1 MIVGLTSHAHA
12 LLELILFHVT
22 LQVGDIYRSIG
33 QPQPFSLSYTLQE
46 PASSE
51 QSLAAQQAQSPLP
64 AVLPHSGLG
73 KAYPSELAPTDTH
86 ASVPAAAAQP
96 CSTSLPLSS
105 QRQFALPSDQARV
118 CLPAS
123 GSATAPVQCSG
134 ALPPSSQSHSELQAP
149 APISIQMCGEPAPD
163 ASQEA
168 TMPHMAGRKQGAE
181 NSTRRSLH
189 AGGDSCGF
197 SSLFSMAATCDGFAS
212 SSVLPARPAGMQH
225 ADSRNHSSSSLG
237 VKKAK
242 EDCSFE
248 SASKLCLPALKAP
261 PPLHGQAEDATQA
274 IVHAVRT
281 HHTQAAADDN
291 AATKEGAGAT
301 AHRNRGDLSAAF
313 PDFACEQALHGAH
326 MIKAGSPGTEPHAQS
341 LPNAAE
347 AGGSE
352 MVGAGTRQ
360 AEGSRD
366 SSLLC
371 ADSMSGQRAPLQSAK
386 ANSNASSREE
396 PLSFAGLFSQT
407 GKHKQPRR
415 LGKKLANVC
424 SSSEDLWCMHC
435 LKRSSST
442 SFTESACAPAQ
453 RSVMPDRA
461 QMTCL

>member
-12 LLELILFHVT
+12 LQELILFHVT

-33 QPQPFSLSYTLQE
+33 QPQPFSLSYTLQA

-64 AVLPHSGLG
+64 AVLPNSGLG
-73 KAYPSELAPTDTH
+73 KAYPSEQAPTDTH

-123 GSATAPVQCSG
+123 GSATAAAQCSG
-134 ALPPSSQSHSELQAP
+134 LAPSSQPHSELQAP
-149 APISIQMCGEPAPD
+149 APLSIQMCGDPAPD
-163 ASQEA
+163 ASQGA
-168 TMPHMAGRKQGAE
+168 SMPHIAGRKQGAE
-181 NSTRRSLH
+181 DSTQRSLP

-212 SSVLPARPAGMQH
+212 NPGMPARPAGVQH

-237 VKKAK
+237 VKKAM
-242 EDCSFE
+242 EDCSLE
-248 SASKLCLPALKAP
+248 SASKLCLPALRAP
-261 PPLHGQAEDATQA
+261 PPLHGQADDATQA

-281 HHTQAAADDN
+281 HHTQAAADDK
-291 AATKEGAGAT
+291 ATPKDCAGAS
-301 AHRNRGDLSAAF
+301 AHRNRGDLSAAIS
-313 PDFACEQALHGAH
+313 DSACEQALHGAH
-326 MIKAGSPGTEPHAQS
+326 MIKAGSPGTESHAQS
-341 LPNAAE
+341 LPGAAKP
-347 AGGSE
+347 GGAE
-352 MVGAGTRQ
+352 MVGADTRQ

-371 ADSMSGQRAPLQSAK
+371 ADSMSGQRAPVQSAK
-386 ANSNASSREE
+386 ANPDASSREE

-407 GKHKQPRR
+407 GKHKQSSRP
-415 LGKKLANVC
+415 GKTSATGC
-424 SSSEDLWCMHC
+424 SSSG
-435 LKRSSST
+435 
-442 SFTESACAPAQ
+442 
-453 RSVMPDRA
+453 
-461 QMTCL
+461 